1 MRRWTTKKKFFSP
14 CIIVAVTWFV
24 DLELQTGIGLREPKF
39 THDSVQAPASLQ
51 RPNSSS
57 EGPREEPGKGM
68 FLAASERLFMIL
80 CTVDRKRKRGSRW
93 EKQREKRENTS
104 AKVEHCII
112 FLLPLK
118 G

>member
-1 MRRWTTKKKFFSP
+1 M
-14 CIIVAVTWFV
+14 TWFV